1 MFVYNSKYVDYNGVE
16 RREDYYFNLTESELI
31 EAEYDKEGSLSSILT
46 NIVKTNDQGAL
57 IRMFKY
63 LILKSYGEKSIDG
76 KRFVKSEELST
87 QFSQTE
93 AFNMMYMKCVTDDQ
107 FANKFIENII
117 PKAVTERAKNDP
129 EAIKQIEAMKKDLGI
144 AELPSGE

>member
-16 RREDYYFNLTESELI
+16 RREDYYFNLNESELI
-31 EAEYDKEGSLSSILT
+31 DAEYDEKGSLSSILT
-46 NIVKTNDQGAL
+46 NIVKTNDQGSL
-57 IRMFKY
+57 IRMFKH
-63 LILKSYGEKSIDG
+63 LILKSYGEKSVDG
-76 KRFVKSEELST
+76 KRFIKSEELST

-117 PKAVTERAKNDP
+117 PKAVTEKAKNDP

>member
-1 MFVYNSKYVDYNGVE
+1 MFVYNSKYTDYNGVE
-16 RREDYYFNLTESELI
+16 RREDYYFNFTESELI
-31 EAEYDKEGSLSSILT
+31 DAEYDEGGSLSSILT

-57 IRMFKY
+57 IRMFKK

-76 KRFVKSEELST
+76 KRFIKSEELST

-93 AFNMMYMKCVTDDQ
+93 AFNMMYMKCVTDDV

-117 PKAVTERAKNDP
+117 PKAVTEKVKNDP
-129 EAIKQIEAMKKDLGI
+129 KAMKQIEDMKKDLGL

>member
-1 MFVYNSKYVDYNGVE
+1 MFVYNSKYTDYNGVE
-16 RREDYYFNLTESELI
+16 RREDYYFNFTESELI
-31 EAEYDKEGSLSSILT
+31 DAEYDEGGSLSSILT

-57 IRMFKY
+57 IRMFKK

-76 KRFVKSEELST
+76 KRFIKSEELST

-93 AFNMMYMKCVTDDQ
+93 AFNMMYMKCVTDDK

-117 PKAVTERAKNDP
+117 PKAVTEKAKNDP
-129 EAIKQIEAMKKDLGI
+129 EAMKQIEAMKKDLGI